1 MNCHLKKSTPFTDEM
16 GVNATRSCEI
26 AAEAAAAT
34 PTMANAQ
41 RCALTRREWIG
52 TMPATIALV
61 AGATALAADEP
72 EAATTKPRIYAEFP
86 AQDPALVRDVVGASH
101 VRIDRVRELVEAS
114 PALAKATWD
123 WGFGDWE
130 SALGAASHMGRR
142 DIAELLM
149 AHGAR
154 PDLFTFA
161 MMGNLEVVRSYVE
174 ARPGIQR
181 IPGPHGIT
189 LLQHARHGQEHKG
202 NSAEARDNAQRVAE
216 YLESLGDADVEAT
229 SLAISDEQK
238 QLYLGRYVFGD
249 GDDEYF
255 EVLTNRQGTL
265 AIQRGERIKRMLNRV
280 EEHVFAPGG
289 APAVRVRFKVEA
301 GRSVSVTVHDPI
313 PLVTAVRQP

>member
-1 MNCHLKKSTPFTDEM
+1 MNLFHGVHLPTRILPESNP
-16 GVNATRSCEI
+16 ATKWRK
-26 AAEAAAAT
+26 T
-34 PTMANAQ
+34 
-41 RCALTRREWIG
+41 LTRREWIG
-52 TMPATIALV
+52 TVPATIALV
-61 AGATALAADEP
+61 AGASALSADEP
-72 EAATTKPRIYAEFP
+72 EGPKTQSRIYAEYP
-86 AQDPALVRDVVGASH
+86 AQDPSLVREVVGASH
-101 VRIDRVRELVEAS
+101 ARIDRVRKLAEAS
-114 PALAKATWD
+114 PALAKAAWD

-130 SALGAASHMGRR
+130 TALGAASHMGRC
-142 DIAELLM
+142 DIAELLI

-161 MMGNLEVVRSYVE
+161 MMGYLEVVRSYVE

-189 LLQHARHGQEHKG
+189 LLQHARHGEGHKG
-202 NSAEARDNAQRVAE
+202 NSADARNDAQKVAE
-216 YLESLGDADVEAT
+216 YLESLGDADVNAT

-265 AIQRGERIKRMLNRV
+265 AIQRGERTFRMLNRV
-280 EEHVFAPGG
+280 AEHVFAPGG

-301 GRSVSVTVHDPI
+301 GRCVSVTVHDPI
-313 PLVTAVRQP
+313 PLVTAVRQT